1 MSKSLPLVGIACD
14 VIANGLHQF
23 HGAGEKYINAVAHG
37 ANAIPMLLPAF
48 GEGTDITDL
57 NTLYTVEDLVR
68 QLDGLFLTGSP
79 SNIQPHHFKGPV
91 HEEGTLEDPQRDSL
105 TLQLINECMR
115 QGVPILAVC
124 RGFQEL
130 NVAFG
135 GTLNAKIHEVE
146 GYDDHREDKTKDRDG
161 QYGPVH
167 AVSFTE
173 GGQLHELTGETT
185 WQVNSLHSQ
194 GINELAESLV
204 VEAVADDGL
213 IEAVSLAAGHSAQ
226 DNWIMGVQWHPEWQ
240 FESNKVSTAVFQEF
254 GRQIRRGM
262 SARGR

>member
-57 NTLYTVEDLVR
+57 NTLYTVEDLVS

-79 SNIQPHHFKGPV
+79 SNIQPHYFKGPV

-115 QGVPILAVC
+115 QGVPILEVC

-130 NVAFG
+130 NVERL
-135 GTLNAKIHEVE
+135 TLKFMRSMATTTIAKIKQKAETVNM
-146 GYDDHREDKTKDRDG
+146 G
-161 QYGPVH
+161 QC
-167 AVSFTE
+167 T
-173 GGQLHELTGETT
+173 Q
-185 WQVNSLHSQ
+185 
-194 GINELAESLV
+194 
-204 VEAVADDGL
+204 
-213 IEAVSLAAGHSAQ
+213 
-226 DNWIMGVQWHPEWQ
+226 
-240 FESNKVSTAVFQEF
+240 
-254 GRQIRRGM
+254 
-262 SARGR
+262 

>member
-1 MSKSLPLVGIACD
+1 MPKSLPLVGIACD
-14 VIANGLHQF
+14 VIANGPHQF

-37 ANAIPMLLPAF
+37 ASVIPMLLPAF
-48 GEGTDITDL
+48 GNGTDITDL
-57 NTLYTVEDLVR
+57 NTLYAIEDLVS
-68 QLDGLFLTGSP
+68 QFDGLFLTGSP
-79 SNIQPHHFKGPV
+79 SNIQPHHFKGPA

-105 TLQLINECMR
+105 TLQLINECMK

-135 GTLNAKIHEVE
+135 GTLHAKIHEVE
-146 GYDDHREDKTKDRDG
+146 GYHDHREDKTKDRDG

-167 AVSFTE
+167 SVSFAKD
-173 GGQLHELTGETT
+173 GRLQELTGETT

-194 GINELAESLV
+194 GINQLAENLV
-204 VEAVADDGL
+204 IEAVADDGL
-213 IEAVSLAAGHSAQ
+213 VEAVSLAAGHSGQ

-254 GRQIRRGM
+254 GRQIRSGM
-262 SARGR
+262 GARGR